1 MLTKRSIKEQA
12 KFKRTVKANSGQ
24 AHSVGAN
31 QCGQIGRLGQTV
43 PPRSLSSGKEEPG
56 LKVCRLLSA
65 KFDIDIWETENPSR
79 RRTAWTRCGFLSAVL
94 KTVAVSLRMATGLS
108 PQIGYDSQQ
117 LADNLV
123 DRRGVFAVQTVPVD
137 QQLGMCP

>member
-1 MLTKRSIKEQA
+1 M
-12 KFKRTVKANSGQ
+12 
-24 AHSVGAN
+24 
-31 QCGQIGRLGQTV
+31 
-43 PPRSLSSGKEEPG
+43 
-56 LKVCRLLSA
+56 
-65 KFDIDIWETENPSR
+65 
-79 RRTAWTRCGFLSAVL
+79 
-94 KTVAVSLRMATGLS
+94 SLRMATGLS